1 MRNIVILGAGTGGTI
16 VANLLSS
23 KLNLKDWTVTVID
36 RGHEHHYQPGYLFLP
51 FKLYGYE
58 SRKDIVKPIQ
68 YPLTKNV
75 RFLQANITLID
86 HPNKQIETDKGSF
99 GYDWLV
105 CALGCRIAP
114 EEIEGLQGTLG
125 KEAYTFYTLDHA
137 LEFQRALENMTRGR
151 LVIDTADMPI
161 KCPTAPIEFAFLADY
176 YFHLRGIRKQIEI
189 CLVTPFSGAFT
200 KPNTSEVLS
209 RIIAE
214 KEINVV
220 PKFLLEKVD
229 GVNKTIHAYE
239 GTCLD
244 YDVLCVVPPNRGPD
258 VIEASGLGD
267 GMGFGITDPHSL
279 KCRKAENIYF
289 IGDNA
294 NTTTLKAGSVAH
306 FQAEAA
312 VQNLLREINGEEPS
326 SSFDGHTACF
336 VETGYDH
343 AFLIDFNNDMEPLEG
358 NYPLPV
364 VGPFSLLKETNMNHI
379 GKLLFKWLYWNMLLP
394 GYLPQVPLGP
404 SQTEF
409 AGKDLNT
416 ALQLQYAA
424 YLKVK
429 DVMTRNVITVSQGT
443 SVTEAARLF
452 TEHNISGLPV
462 VDADDKL
469 IGVVTEADFL
479 ATIDLSLSDSAIREL
494 FDIIIRRKRAKKK
507 TGTKVDSLMTP
518 HPITVRED
526 DSLQHAIELMNRN
539 KIKRLIVTD
548 TEGNVRG
555 VISRPDLI
563 TLFLR

>member
-1 MRNIVILGAGTGGTI
+1 
-16 VANLLSS
+16 
-23 KLNLKDWTVTVID
+23 
-36 RGHEHHYQPGYLFLP
+36 
-51 FKLYGYE
+51 
-58 SRKDIVKPIQ
+58 
-68 YPLTKNV
+68 
-75 RFLQANITLID
+75 
-86 HPNKQIETDKGSF
+86 
-99 GYDWLV
+99 
-105 CALGCRIAP
+105 
-114 EEIEGLQGTLG
+114 
-125 KEAYTFYTLDHA
+125 
-137 LEFQRALENMTRGR
+137 
-151 LVIDTADMPI
+151 
-161 KCPTAPIEFAFLADY
+161 
-176 YFHLRGIRKQIEI
+176 
-189 CLVTPFSGAFT
+189 
-200 KPNTSEVLS
+200 
-209 RIIAE
+209 
-214 KEINVV
+214 
-220 PKFLLEKVD
+220 
-229 GVNKTIHAYE
+229 
-239 GTCLD
+239 
-244 YDVLCVVPPNRGPD
+244 
-258 VIEASGLGD
+258 
-267 GMGFGITDPHSL
+267 
-279 KCRKAENIYF
+279 
-289 IGDNA
+289 
-294 NTTTLKAGSVAH
+294 
-306 FQAEAA
+306 
-312 VQNLLREINGEEPS
+312 
-326 SSFDGHTACF
+326 
-336 VETGYDH
+336 
-343 AFLIDFNNDMEPLEG
+343 
-358 NYPLPV
+358 
-364 VGPFSLLKETNMNHI
+364 MNHI